1 MQFAKDFLGS
11 ESIARTVAEFVVR
24 AFQNAN
30 AAPSKPIRHRPVNN
44 AYTDYTSNEE
54 TFDKRPNNDVNDGYL
69 PMTPLRHLVKLFGL
83 QPNQISAVAVNALVF
98 VAQMISTFLTGPK
111 RPGRLRHSE
120 DSTSWILNKNSR
132 ALQDL
137 LKTAK
142 NESLPDT
149 LDDLITQQG
158 SEEETSCIRLLV
170 CKIIPF
176 VTRMQRT
183 VFGNETLDSNGDIR
197 GSASF
202 YRHLPSSDE
211 INDRSEVCE
220 RKHKDCNLND

>member
-149 LDDLITQQG
+149 QYNNSTNKFVISYQSWIQEHDVTKFLVLY
-158 SEEETSCIRLLV
+158 CI
-170 CKIIPF
+170 K
-176 VTRMQRT
+176 RT
-183 VFGNETLDSNGDIR
+183 TIVSI
-197 GSASF
+197 
-202 YRHLPSSDE
+202 
-211 INDRSEVCE
+211 
-220 RKHKDCNLND
+220 